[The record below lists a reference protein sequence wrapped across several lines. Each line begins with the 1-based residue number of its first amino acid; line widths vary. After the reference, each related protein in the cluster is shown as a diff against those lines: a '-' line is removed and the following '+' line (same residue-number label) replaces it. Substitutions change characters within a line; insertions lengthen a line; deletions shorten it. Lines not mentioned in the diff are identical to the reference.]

1 MESLTMIARALAALC
16 GSVWILSLA
25 GCEQKA
31 KLVYVPEGPQTLTLV
46 SSASANSVQQGETV
60 VLSVERQL
68 SGNWKQVPLPE
79 VRGQC
84 WLHRP
89 PPASEPQVADDV
101 QWAVDPENSVTFN
114 TEYRFDHTRIA
125 TMNLKGT
132 ITLIPASTVPCE
144 PDRLV
149 QGPAIQIE
157 VR

>member
-1 MESLTMIARALAALC
+1 MVERTLTAFC
-16 GSVWILSLA
+16 GSVLLLAVA
-25 GCEQKA
+25 GCEQKP
-31 KLVYVPEGPQTLTLV
+31 KLVYVPDGPQTVSLV
-46 SSASANSVQQGETV
+46 SSASASSVKQGDTV
-60 VLSVERQL
+60 VLSVERQR
-68 SGNWKQVPLPE
+68 SSNWKQVPLNE

-89 PPASEPQVADDV
+89 PPASEPEVADDV

-132 ITLIPASTVPCE
+132 VTLTPASTVPCE

-149 QGPAIQIE
+149 QGPPIRIE
-157 VR
+157 VG

>member
-1 MESLTMIARALAALC
+1 MERALAALW
-16 GSVWILSLA
+16 GSLLLISVT
-25 GCEQKA
+25 GCEQKP
-31 KLVYVPEGPQTLTLV
+31 KLVYVPEGPQILTLV
-46 SSASANSVQQGETV
+46 SSASANSVQQGDTV
-60 VLSVERQL
+60 VLSVAREL
-68 SGNWKQVPLPE
+68 AGNWKQVPLSE

-89 PPASEPQVADDV
+89 PPPSEPQVADDV

-132 ITLIPASTVPCE
+132 VTLTPASTVPCE

-149 QGPAIQIE
+149 QGPPIRIE
-157 VR
+157 VG